1 MNSIATAIS
10 NGRTDTSFVDDL
22 NALRGT
28 VNSRVALL
36 LRSIEVH
43 PFAAKMC
50 CSYQKEHTPPHFQ
63 FLLKKVHTR
72 VFLPWPWERTA
83 GNHQHTSYGHLDRRK
98 GWECGGMCSSETC
111 MCVHRLRAHTD
122 CLHKEKFAS
131 PLDLVAATTKERR
144 HTECRMSVH
153 PSVRVR
159 LSRVAAAKTRT
170 LILKH
175 WWHKKM
181 TMTNVTRLA

>member
-1 MNSIATAIS
+1 
-10 NGRTDTSFVDDL
+10 
-22 NALRGT
+22 
-28 VNSRVALL
+28 
-36 LRSIEVH
+36 
-43 PFAAKMC
+43 
-50 CSYQKEHTPPHFQ
+50 
-63 FLLKKVHTR
+63 
-72 VFLPWPWERTA
+72 
-83 GNHQHTSYGHLDRRK
+83 
-98 GWECGGMCSSETC
+98 

-144 HTECRMSVH
+144 HTECRMYVR

-181 TMTNVTRLA
+181 TMTNGCG

>member
-1 MNSIATAIS
+1 
-10 NGRTDTSFVDDL
+10 
-22 NALRGT
+22 
-28 VNSRVALL
+28 LL

-111 MCVHRLRAHTD
+111 MCVHRHTLTVYTKRS
-122 CLHKEKFAS
+122 LHRPSTSSPPRQKKE
-131 PLDLVAATTKERR
+131 DTQNVG
-144 HTECRMSVH
+144 C
-153 PSVRVR
+153 PSVRPSVSVFR
-159 LSRVAAAKTRT
+159 ASRRRKRA
-170 LILKH
+170 L
-175 WWHKKM
+175 
-181 TMTNVTRLA
+181 

>member
-1 MNSIATAIS
+1 
-10 NGRTDTSFVDDL
+10 
-22 NALRGT
+22 
-28 VNSRVALL
+28 LL

-144 HTECRMSVH
+144 HTECRMSVRPC
-153 PSVRVR
+153 PSFARR
-159 LSRVAAAKTRT
+159 GGENAHSNFETLVAQKNDNDKRDTAS
-170 LILKH
+170 
-175 WWHKKM
+175 
-181 TMTNVTRLA
+181 VTRLT

>member
-83 GNHQHTSYGHLDRRK
+83 GNYQHTSYGHLDRRK

-111 MCVHRLRAHTD
+111 MCVHRPRAHTD

-144 HTECRMSVH
+144 HTECRMSVR
-153 PSVRVR
+153 PSVRPSFAR
-159 LSRVAAAKTRT
+159 RGGENAHSNFETLVAQ
-170 LILKH
+170 
-175 WWHKKM
+175 KKRQ
-181 TMTNVTRLA
+181 T